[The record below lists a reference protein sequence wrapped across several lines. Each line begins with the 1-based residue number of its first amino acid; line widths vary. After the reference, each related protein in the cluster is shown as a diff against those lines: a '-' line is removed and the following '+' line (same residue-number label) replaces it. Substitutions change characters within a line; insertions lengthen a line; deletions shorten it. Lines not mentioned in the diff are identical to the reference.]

1 MIFNQEKNF
10 YLNSYKLRLKILE
23 MVKKSNGGHIGGSYS
38 VIDILNY
45 LYSNELNHFPNNPKS
60 EDRDFLIYSKGHSS
74 LALYSTLSHFGYF
87 PETTLDYYNIDGG
100 TLAGHPEKD
109 IAPGIEVTSG
119 SLGHG
124 QSIGVGLSLSLKTDN
139 RDNRVFV
146 ISSDGEFNEGSVWE
160 ACLSAS
166 QFKLKNFY
174 LIIDYN
180 KLISLDYIKNIMSI
194 EPLFNKLESFGFDV
208 YELDGHNFKSLS
220 NTFNLI
226 KKNNSEKPKCIIANT
241 IKGKGVSFM
250 ENITKWHF
258 RSPTDDEFEKA
269 KIELKNNYERRI

>member
-1 MIFNQEKNF
+1 MLNQEKEF
-10 YLNSYKLRLKILE
+10 YYNSYKLRLKILE

-45 LYSNELNHFPNNPKS
+45 LYAYELKHFPKKPKS
-60 EDRDFLIYSKGHSS
+60 NSRDFLIYSKGHSS
-74 LALYSTLSHFGYF
+74 LALYSTLNYFGYF
-87 PETTLDYYNIDGG
+87 PETTLDNYNIDGG

-109 IAPGIEVTSG
+109 IAPGIEITSG

-124 QSIGVGLSLSLKTDN
+124 QSIGVGLSLSLKFDN
-139 RDNRVFV
+139 KDNRVFV
-146 ISSDGEFNEGSVWE
+146 ICSDGEFNEGSVWE

-166 QFKLKNFY
+166 QFKLRNFY

-194 EPLFNKLESFGFDV
+194 DPLAKKLESFGFTV
-208 YELDGHNFKSLS
+208 HELDGHNFQSLS
-220 NTFNLI
+220 NCFNAI
-226 KKNNSEKPKCIIANT
+226 KKNNSDKPKCIIANT

-258 RSPTDDEFEKA
+258 RSPTDDEYEKA

>member
-1 MIFNQEKNF
+1 MLNQEKEF
-10 YLNSYKLRLKILE
+10 YYNSYKLRLKILE

-45 LYSNELNHFPNNPKS
+45 LYAYELKHFPKKPKS
-60 EDRDFLIYSKGHSS
+60 NSRDFLIYSKGHSS
-74 LALYSTLSHFGYF
+74 LALYSTLNHFGYF
-87 PETTLDYYNIDGG
+87 PETTLDNYNIDGG

-109 IAPGIEVTSG
+109 IAPGIEITSG

-124 QSIGVGLSLSLKTDN
+124 QSIGVGLSLSLKFDHK
-139 RDNRVFV
+139 DNRVFV
-146 ISSDGEFNEGSVWE
+146 ICSDGEFNEGSVWE

-166 QFKLKNFY
+166 QFKLRNFY

-194 EPLFNKLESFGFDV
+194 DPLAKKLESFGFTV
-208 YELDGHNFKSLS
+208 HELDGHNFQSLS
-220 NTFNLI
+220 NCFNAI
-226 KKNNSEKPKCIIANT
+226 KKNNSDKPKCIIANT

-258 RSPTDDEFEKA
+258 RSPTDDEYEKA